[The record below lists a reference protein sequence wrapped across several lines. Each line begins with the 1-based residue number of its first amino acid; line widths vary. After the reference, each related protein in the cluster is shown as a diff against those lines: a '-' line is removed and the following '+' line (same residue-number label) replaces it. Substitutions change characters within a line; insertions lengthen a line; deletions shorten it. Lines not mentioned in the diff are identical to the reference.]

1 MKTQLLMSVFLT
13 NKSLGFDYKL
23 ADNQKNLKID
33 QLVSTLHSMSILG
46 TDSQAFYISYDEEFQ
61 QYKEL
66 IDRFIAEHYSNPA
79 VNDFRL
85 ETYSQWKN
93 ASDSVP
99 ADVDFIL
106 LQSNADH
113 VYTQG
118 NCEVFDRYIQE
129 LSTLGSR
136 TIGNISHWPESM
148 FRAMSPLEKTH
159 VTDGGNFII
168 ETTNTIGTCVVSREL
183 FKEWWSHDFTMG
195 SRIIRPDNVFG
206 PSVTFPSAK
215 MLIPKKELF
224 RHLDGYGHVGQM
236 ESYAS
241 YLRPCCT
248 ILNSKV
254 QHLEWKKNLI
264 KSWESSSDLPSNFLD
279 SDANFPNIVDYI
291 SWASSYK
298 SNFSIIRLVKMAFK
312 INAVKVLFAYLYY
325 LSHRPAK
332 WHLVIFEELFIRF
345 IVKSVI
351 FSGSFGKNPRVKT
364 DLTLGFS
371 QLIDLIHLR
380 GMTFTLKTRFKFRG
394 CTKEG

>member
-1 MKTQLLMSVFLT
+1 MSVFVT
-13 NKSLGFDYKL
+13 NKTLGFDYGL
-23 ADNQKNLKID
+23 ASNQQNLKID

-46 TDSQAFYISYDEEFQ
+46 TDSQVFYISYDQEFQ

-66 IDRFIAEHYSNPA
+66 IGQLITEHYSNP
-79 VNDFRL
+79 VVYDFRL

-99 ADVDFIL
+99 SDTDFVL

-118 NCEVFDRYIQE
+118 NREIFDRYMQE

-148 FRAMSPLEKTH
+148 FSAMSPLKGTL
-159 VTDGGNFII
+159 VTEGGSFLI
-168 ETTNTIGTCVVSREL
+168 ESTNTIGTCIVSRDL

-206 PSVTFPSAK
+206 PSVSFPRAK
-215 MLIPKKELF
+215 MLIPNQELF

-248 ILNSKV
+248 ISDFKV
-254 QHLEWKKNLI
+254 QHLEWKRNRI
-264 KSWESSSDLPSNFLD
+264 KEWKSSSDLPLNVLD
-279 SDANFPNIVDYI
+279 SEANFDEILDYI

-298 SNFSIIRLVKMAFK
+298 SNFSLVGLVRKAFRL
-312 INAVKVLFAYLYY
+312 NAAKVLVAYLYY
-325 LSHRPAK
+325 LSRRPAK
-332 WHLVIFEELFIRF
+332 WHLIIFEEVFVRF

-351 FSGSFGKNPRVKT
+351 FSASFNRNPRVKT
-364 DLTLGFS
+364 DLTLKFS
-371 QLIDLIHLR
+371 QLVDLIHLR
-380 GMTFTLKTRFKFRG
+380 GISFTLRTRFKLRG
-394 CTKEG
+394 RTRRG

>member
-1 MKTQLLMSVFLT
+1 MSVFLT
-13 NKSLGFDYKL
+13 NKTLGFDYKL
-23 ADNQKNLKID
+23 TDNQKNLKID

-46 TDSQAFYISYDEEFQ
+46 TDSQVFYISYDQEFH

-66 IDRFIAEHYSNPA
+66 IDQFIEEHYSNPI

-99 ADVDFIL
+99 SDIDFVL

-118 NCEVFDRYIQE
+118 NREIFDRYMQE

-136 TIGNISHWPESM
+136 TIGSISHWPEYM
-148 FRAMSPLEKTH
+148 FSAMSPLKRTH
-159 VTDGGNFII
+159 VTDGGSFII
-168 ETTNTIGTCVVSREL
+168 ETTNTIGTCVVSQEL

-215 MLIPKKELF
+215 MLIPNQELF

-248 ILNSKV
+248 ISNFKV
-254 QHLEWKKNLI
+254 QHLEWKKNRI
-264 KSWESSSDLPSNFLD
+264 KEWKSSSDLPSNYLD
-279 SDANFPNIVDYI
+279 SDANFQDILDYI

-298 SNFSIIRLVKMAFK
+298 SNFSLIRLVRRAFK

-325 LSHRPAK
+325 LSRRPAK
-332 WHLVIFEELFIRF
+332 WHLIIFEEIFIRF

-351 FSGSFGKNPRVKT
+351 FSASFGKNPRVKT
-364 DLTLGFS
+364 DLTLKFS

-380 GMTFTLKTRFKFRG
+380 GMTFALKTRVKLRG
-394 CTKEG
+394 RTREG